1 VSSPFFSS
9 ARAFA
14 GRLLISL
21 LLVST
26 LTVAGVAAVN
36 RGINDRL
43 ANVHKIKLTLAA
55 APPEGANYVILGSD
69 SRAVVDQGDSTAFGD
84 SATVQ
89 GQRSDTLMV
98 AHIEPKAQKTLVVSF
113 PRDLVVDI
121 PGHGKNKIN
130 AAYDLGG
137 GGADGAKLVIDTLQA
152 NFPGL
157 KINHFVQVDFRSF
170 RSVVDAIGSVGV
182 YFPRNTRDFDTSQQG
197 DTSFEVKAGCA
208 RLNGDTALQ
217 YVRSRHLQEQDPNT
231 LQWKSID
238 IIPDIARIGRQQSFI
253 RQLAGVA
260 IDRSLNDPLAAL
272 DIADRVQSYLG
283 IDDQFGRDE
292 LNQLVR
298 AFRTID
304 VNDPNSVEFTTIPWN
319 ENTSTAFGSS
329 LVLKQPEANDLVARL
344 ETFGNTPP
352 PAKVVPSQ
360 VKVRVIDATGTG
372 IQTAVDDSLVK
383 QGFVSDGTGTEKFP
397 VQTTDVRYAPNLVNA
412 AKLLLDYFPD
422 ARLVPDPLAS
432 GSIILVLGA
441 DFTGTITVPTTT
453 TTTLAPG
460 TAVPATTVAP
470 APTTPPPPTSTT
482 LALGSAC

>member
-1 VSSPFFSS
+1 MSSPFLSS

-14 GRLLISL
+14 GRLLIAL
-21 LLVST
+21 VLVST

-36 RGINDRL
+36 HGINDRL
-43 ANVHKIKLTLAA
+43 ANVHKIKLNLAA

-98 AHIEPKAQKTLVVSF
+98 AHIEPGAQKTLVVSF

-137 GGADGAKLVIDTLQA
+137 GGAEGAKLVIQTLEA

-157 KINHFVQVDFRSF
+157 KINHYVQVDFRSF

-182 YFPRNTRDFDTSQQG
+182 YFPFDTRDYDTSQQG
-197 DTSFEVKAGCA
+197 DTSFEVKAGCDK
-208 RLNGDTALQ
+208 LNGDTALQ
-217 YVRSRHLQEQDPNT
+217 YVRSRHLQVQDPNT

-238 IIPDIARIGRQQSFI
+238 IIPDIARIGRQQAFI
-253 RQLAGVA
+253 RELAGIA
-260 IDRSLNDPLAAL
+260 IDTSLTDPFAAL
-272 DIADRVQSYLG
+272 DIADRVQSFLG

-304 VNDPNSVEFTTIPWN
+304 VNDPNSVEFTTIPWG
-319 ENTSTAFGSS
+319 ENPSTAFGSS
-329 LVLKQPEANDLVARL
+329 LVLKQPAANELIARL

-360 VKVRVIDATGTG
+360 VKVRVIDATGSG
-372 IQTAVDDSLVK
+372 VQTAVVDSLVK

-397 VQTTDVRYAPNLVNA
+397 VQTTDIRYTPEPRRRGQA
-412 AKLLLDYFPD
+412 A
-422 ARLVPDPLAS
+422 ARLLP
-432 GSIILVLGA
+432 
-441 DFTGTITVPTTT
+441 
-453 TTTLAPG
+453 
-460 TAVPATTVAP
+460 
-470 APTTPPPPTSTT
+470 
-482 LALGSAC
+482 